1 MVRIEPARVNAAAGL
16 EFPPMYE
23 ARRVYTPDEVPEIP
37 LEDLPAAVRR
47 EMKALE
53 GRVKPGESVGIA
65 TGSRGIAN
73 QVTMIREIGAAIRA
87 LGGKPFLMPSMG
99 SHGGASA
106 AGQAEVLLGYG
117 LTPEAT
123 EMEIVSDM
131 AVREIGRLPGGMPV
145 WMSVTALEADHVLLV
160 NRIKPHTDWRGPVES
175 GLAKICTIGLG
186 KQHGAQVIHSNG
198 LRGLSEFMTEA
209 ARYIVEHTGKVVGG
223 LGILENAYDR
233 TALVRWVEPEGIG
246 GAAEAE
252 LQTISK
258 KLLATLAFED
268 LDVLVI
274 DEMGKD
280 IAGPGMDTN
289 VVGRVA
295 IPKAPQ
301 FMPPEIGIVVVL
313 DLTPGSHGN
322 AVGLGVA
329 DITTEGM
336 LSKVDWDKVWWN
348 AYTSGVGGVLRAH
361 IPMIFPDDRE
371 AIAAAIKMCGQPD
384 PAKVRMVRIKNTLS
398 VAQMQ
403 ISASL
408 LEEAATKRLK
418 AVGEGKPFEFDRS
431 GRLLQAPWAAHS

>member
-73 QVTMIREIGAAIRA
+73 QVTIIREIGAAIRA
-87 LGGKPFLMPSMG
+87 LGGKPFLLPAMG

-198 LRGLSEFMTEA
+198 LRGLSEFMTGA

-301 FMPPEIGIVVVL
+301 FTPPEIGIVVVL

-418 AVGEGKPFEFDRS
+418 VAAEGKPFEFDRS
-431 GRLLQAPWAAHS
+431 GRLLGAESPVRS